1 MEKTTYSHN
10 KLNEEQIIN
19 LTFFF
24 LFFLK
29 TSKLFALA
37 AANKKEIRERKKVD
51 NNIYLK
57 ISTITKIVS

>member
-10 KLNEEQIIN
+10 KLKAEQIIN

-29 TSKLFALA
+29 ITKLFALA

-57 ISTITKIVS
+57 ISTIAKIVS